1 MRTSAEAF
9 YSAHFRLAL
18 EVVLRTHRT
27 AFTLIELLVVIA
39 IIAILAAILFP
50 VFAQAKQAAKKTA
63 AISDMKQGVLAS
75 LMYLNDYDD
84 SYMLSDSGSIGGPGW
99 GYGPPDTVPF
109 QQMYPYTKN
118 EQITVDPLDPVQ
130 SLTDRVTDQC
140 KSLPSYMGC
149 TSYAN
154 ASPTAIL
161 YAEGVRSNMG
171 YNFAFFSPWLDVPE
185 AKGANYIGSATLNAS
200 QVTQPA
206 HTLMYGTSIWNRT
219 AGGTPSGGG
228 NWVVQTPCW
237 TDANGNFLEPMATY
251 KAAGTLYSYPSGWD
265 PNPLGWNVYGGLWPF
280 YNQTSS
286 IAAPG
291 AQNGQVVIGFAD
303 GHVHTMTISQVVAGC
318 SAYGTESSGYAPVG
332 TVTDASKFI
341 WATNQ

>member
-1 MRTSAEAF
+1 VSI
-9 YSAHFRLAL
+9 L
-18 EVVLRTHRT
+18 EVILRSSRK

-84 SYMLSDSGSIGGPGW
+84 SYMLSDSGSINGPGW
-99 GYGPPDTVPF
+99 GFGPPDTVPF

-118 EQITVDPLDPVQ
+118 EQITVDPMDPWQ
-130 SLTDRVTDQC
+130 SLTQRINDQC
-140 KSLPSYMGC
+140 RYMGC
-149 TSYAN
+149 NPPA
-154 ASPTAIL
+154 PTQTQIL

-171 YNFAFFSPWLDVPE
+171 YNFAFFSPWIYPQV
-185 AKGANYIGSATLNAS
+185 AGGTYIGSASLNAS

-219 AGGTPSGGG
+219 PGGAPTGGG

-251 KAAGTLYSYPSGWD
+251 YAAHDLYSYGTGWIPSTT
-265 PNPLGWNVYGGLWPF
+265 NYLVYGALWPF
-280 YNQTSS
+280 YNITSTT
-286 IAAPG
+286 AATG
-291 AQNGQVVIGFAD
+291 AQNGQVVIGWAD
-303 GHVHTMTISQVVAGC
+303 GHAKSMPISQVAAGC
-318 SAYGTESSGYAPVG
+318 SAYGTEGYNGSAPRG
-332 TVTDASKFI
+332 TVTDPSKFI